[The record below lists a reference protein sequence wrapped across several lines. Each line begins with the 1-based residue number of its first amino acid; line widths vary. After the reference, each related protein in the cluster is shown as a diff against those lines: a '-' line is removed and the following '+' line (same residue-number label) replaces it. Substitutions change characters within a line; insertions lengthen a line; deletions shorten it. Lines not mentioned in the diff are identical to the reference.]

1 MIKLENI
8 SKTFKFGENEIY
20 ALKNIN
26 LTIQKGEFVAIIGQ
40 SGSGKSTL
48 MNILGALDTP
58 SSGSYFIDGREISR
72 FDLDELAM
80 LRSKKFGFV
89 FQRYNLISTL
99 NSMQNVALSAVYAG
113 VEKSVREAKANEIL
127 SDLGLGDKTQNLPN
141 KLSGGQQQRVSIAR
155 ALINGGEII
164 LADEPT
170 GALDSKS
177 GIKVMEIIKNLH
189 EKGHTIILVTHDPNI
204 AKWANRIIEIKDG
217 KILSDTKKSEL
228 KFELKEQNLP
238 QKREISAN
246 FDRFKESFKMSISS
260 IFAHKLRS
268 ILTMLGIIIGVMS
281 VICVIALGKG
291 SQEQIMSSI
300 KRIGT
305 NTIEIF
311 PGSGF
316 GDMRSGRIKTLT
328 RDDASYLA
336 KQNFLDYSTP
346 NTNTSGVIT
355 YANKNINGSLRG
367 GGKDSLAVNGI
378 TLQSGRT
385 FSADDIE
392 NSRAVVIIDQNAKN
406 ELFADE
412 NPIGKTIFFNRRPLS
427 IIGVAAP
434 NDVFGSS
441 ENVRIYAPYTS
452 VINNI
457 TGDRYIHSITVKVKD
472 DIDSQA
478 AEERVKKLLSQ
489 KHGKS
494 DFFTFNSDTIKQTVE
509 STTQTMQLLI
519 ASIAAISLIVG
530 GIGVM
535 NIMLVS
541 VTERTKE
548 IGIRMAIG
556 ARKSDILQ
564 QFLIE
569 AVLLCVLSG
578 IIGVILA
585 FFAGEIFNWLNLD
598 FVMRFSVAPVVL
610 SIVASSAIGIIFGYI
625 PALQA
630 SKLNPIDAII
640 KMKFHRKE

>member
-238 QKREISAN
+238 QKREFSAN
-246 FDRFKESFKMSISS
+246 FDRFKESFKISISS

-392 NSRAVVIIDQNAKN
+392 NSRAVAIIDQNAKN

-434 NDVFGSS
+434 NDAFGSS

-585 FFAGEIFNWLNLD
+585 FFAGEIFNSLNLD

-610 SIVASSAIGIIFGYI
+610 SLVASSVIGIIFGYI
-625 PALQA
+625 PALRA
-630 SKLNPIDAII
+630 SKLNPIDALLQ
-640 KMKFHRKE
+640 E

>member
-189 EKGHTIILVTHDPNI
+189 EKGHTIILVTHDSNI
-204 AKWANRIIEIKDG
+204 AEWANRIIEIKDG
-217 KILSDTKKSEL
+217 EILTDTKKSEL

-238 QKREISAN
+238 QKREFSAN

-434 NDVFGSS
+434 NDAFGSS

-556 ARKSDILQ
+556 ARKSDIMQ

-598 FVMRFSVAPVVL
+598 F
-610 SIVASSAIGIIFGYI
+610 AIGIIFGYI

-630 SKLNPIDAII
+630 SKLNPIDALLQ
-640 KMKFHRKE
+640 E

>member
-99 NSMQNVALSAVYAG
+99 NSMQNVALSAVYTG

-189 EKGHTIILVTHDPNI
+189 EKGHTIILVTHDSNI
-204 AKWANRIIEIKDG
+204 AEWANRIIEIKDG

-238 QKREISAN
+238 QKREFSAN

-478 AEERVKKLLSQ
+478 TEERVKKLLSQ

-556 ARKSDILQ
+556 ARKSDIMQ

-630 SKLNPIDAII
+630 SKLNPIDALLQ
-640 KMKFHRKE
+640 E

>member
-72 FDLDELAM
+72 FDLDELAK
-80 LRSKKFGFV
+80 LRSKKFGFI

-189 EKGHTIILVTHDPNI
+189 EKGHTIILVTHDSNI
-204 AKWANRIIEIKDG
+204 AEWANRIIEIKDG
-217 KILSDTKKSEL
+217 EILTDTKKSEL

-238 QKREISAN
+238 QKREFSAN

-434 NDVFGSS
+434 NDAFGSS

-478 AEERVKKLLSQ
+478 AEEHVKKLLSQ

-556 ARKSDILQ
+556 ARKSDIMQ

-610 SIVASSAIGIIFGYI
+610 SLVASSAIGIIFGYI
-625 PALQA
+625 PALRA
-630 SKLNPIDAII
+630 SKLNPIDALLQ
-640 KMKFHRKE
+640 E

>member
-189 EKGHTIILVTHDPNI
+189 EKGHTIILVTHDSNI
-204 AKWANRIIEIKDG
+204 AEWANRIIEIKDG

-238 QKREISAN
+238 QKREFSAN

-434 NDVFGSS
+434 NDAFGSS

-556 ARKSDILQ
+556 ARKSDIMQ

-630 SKLNPIDAII
+630 SKLNPIDALLQ
-640 KMKFHRKE
+640 E

>member
-127 SDLGLGDKTQNLPN
+127 SDLGLGNKTQNLPN

-189 EKGHTIILVTHDPNI
+189 KKGHTIILVTHDPNI

-217 KILSDTKKSEL
+217 EILTDTKKSEL

-238 QKREISAN
+238 QKREFSAN

-434 NDVFGSS
+434 NDAFGSS

-472 DIDSQA
+472 DIDSQV
-478 AEERVKKLLSQ
+478 AEGRVKKLLSQ

-556 ARKSDILQ
+556 ARKSDIMQ

-585 FFAGEIFNWLNLD
+585 FFAGEICNWLNLD

-630 SKLNPIDAII
+630 SKLNPIDALLQ
-640 KMKFHRKE
+640 E

>member
-189 EKGHTIILVTHDPNI
+189 EKGHTIILVTHDSNI
-204 AKWANRIIEIKDG
+204 AEWANRIIEIKDG

-238 QKREISAN
+238 QKREFSAN

-434 NDVFGSS
+434 NDAFGSS

-556 ARKSDILQ
+556 ARKSDIMQ

-610 SIVASSAIGIIFGYI
+610 SLVASSAIGIIFGYI
-625 PALQA
+625 PALRA
-630 SKLNPIDAII
+630 SKLNPIDALLQ
-640 KMKFHRKE
+640 E

>member
-189 EKGHTIILVTHDPNI
+189 KKGHTIILVTHDPNI

-217 KILSDTKKSEL
+217 EILTDTKKSEL

-238 QKREISAN
+238 QKREFSAN

-434 NDVFGSS
+434 NDAFGSS

-630 SKLNPIDAII
+630 SKLNPIDALLQ
-640 KMKFHRKE
+640 E

>member
-217 KILSDTKKSEL
+217 EILTDTKKSEL

-238 QKREISAN
+238 QKREFSAN

-434 NDVFGSS
+434 NDAFGSS

-478 AEERVKKLLSQ
+478 AEEHVKKLLSQ

-556 ARKSDILQ
+556 ARKSDIMQ

-610 SIVASSAIGIIFGYI
+610 SLVASSAIGIIFGYI

-630 SKLNPIDAII
+630 SKLNPIDALLQ
-640 KMKFHRKE
+640 E

>member
-189 EKGHTIILVTHDPNI
+189 EKGHTIILVTHDSNI

-217 KILSDTKKSEL
+217 EILTDTKKSEL

-367 GGKDSLAVNGI
+367 GGKDSLEVNGI

-434 NDVFGSS
+434 NDAFGSS

-610 SIVASSAIGIIFGYI
+610 SLVASSAIGIIFGYI

-630 SKLNPIDAII
+630 SKLNPIDALLQ
-640 KMKFHRKE
+640 E

>member
-189 EKGHTIILVTHDPNI
+189 EKGHTIILVTHDSSI
-204 AKWANRIIEIKDG
+204 AGWANRVIEIKDG

-238 QKREISAN
+238 QKREFSAN

-434 NDVFGSS
+434 NDAFGSS

-610 SIVASSAIGIIFGYI
+610 SLVASSAIGIIFGYI

-630 SKLNPIDAII
+630 SKLNPIDALLQ
-640 KMKFHRKE
+640 E

>member
-189 EKGHTIILVTHDPNI
+189 EKGHTIILVTHDSNI
-204 AKWANRIIEIKDG
+204 AEWANRIIEIKDG

-238 QKREISAN
+238 QKREFSAN

-316 GDMRSGRIKTLT
+316 GDMRSGRVKTLT

-346 NTNTSGVIT
+346 NTNTSGVII

-434 NDVFGSS
+434 NDAFGSS

-630 SKLNPIDAII
+630 SKLNPIDALLQ
-640 KMKFHRKE
+640 E

>member
-189 EKGHTIILVTHDPNI
+189 EKGHTIILVTHDSNI
-204 AKWANRIIEIKDG
+204 AEWANRIIEIKDG

-238 QKREISAN
+238 QKREFSAN

-316 GDMRSGRIKTLT
+316 GDMRSGRVKTLT

-434 NDVFGSS
+434 NDAFGSS

-610 SIVASSAIGIIFGYI
+610 SLVASSAIGIIFGYI
-625 PALQA
+625 PALRA
-630 SKLNPIDAII
+630 SKLNPIDALLQ
-640 KMKFHRKE
+640 E

>member
-434 NDVFGSS
+434 NDAFGSS

-610 SIVASSAIGIIFGYI
+610 SLVASSAIGIIFGYI

-630 SKLNPIDAII
+630 SKLNPIDALLQ
-640 KMKFHRKE
+640 E

>member
-99 NSMQNVALSAVYAG
+99 NSMQNVALSAVYTG

-189 EKGHTIILVTHDPNI
+189 EKGHTIILVTHDSNI

-217 KILSDTKKSEL
+217 EILTDTKKSEL

-556 ARKSDILQ
+556 ARKSDIMQ

-610 SIVASSAIGIIFGYI
+610 SLVASSVIGIIFGYI
-625 PALQA
+625 PALRA
-630 SKLNPIDAII
+630 SKLNPIDALLQ
-640 KMKFHRKE
+640 E

>member
-204 AKWANRIIEIKDG
+204 AEWANRIIEIKDG

-238 QKREISAN
+238 QKREFSAN

-434 NDVFGSS
+434 NDAFGSS

-494 DFFTFNSDTIKQTVE
+494 DFFTFNSDTIKQTIE

-610 SIVASSAIGIIFGYI
+610 SLVASSAIGIIFGYI

-630 SKLNPIDAII
+630 SKLNPIDALLQ
-640 KMKFHRKE
+640 E

>member
-189 EKGHTIILVTHDPNI
+189 EKGHTIILVTHDSNI

-217 KILSDTKKSEL
+217 EILTDTKKSEL

-434 NDVFGSS
+434 NDAFGSS

-556 ARKSDILQ
+556 ARKSDIMQ

-610 SIVASSAIGIIFGYI
+610 SLVASSAIGIIFGYI

-630 SKLNPIDAII
+630 SKLNPIDALLQ
-640 KMKFHRKE
+640 E

>member
-1 MIKLENI
+1 M
-8 SKTFKFGENEIY
+8 
-20 ALKNIN
+20 
-26 LTIQKGEFVAIIGQ
+26 TIQKGEFVAIIGQ

-72 FDLDELAM
+72 FDLEELAM

-189 EKGHTIILVTHDPNI
+189 EKGHTIILVTHDSNI
-204 AKWANRIIEIKDG
+204 AEWANRVIEIKDG
-217 KILSDTKKSEL
+217 EILTDTKKSEL

-238 QKREISAN
+238 QKREFSAN

-434 NDVFGSS
+434 NDAFGSS

-610 SIVASSAIGIIFGYI
+610 SLVASSAIGIIFGYI

-630 SKLNPIDAII
+630 SKLNPIDALLQ
-640 KMKFHRKE
+640 E

>member
-1 MIKLENI
+1 MIKLENV
-8 SKTFKFGENEIY
+8 SKTFQFGENEIC

-26 LTIQKGEFVAIIGQ
+26 LTIQKGEFVAIMGQ

-72 FDLDELAM
+72 FDLDELAK
-80 LRSKKFGFV
+80 LRSKKFGFI

-189 EKGHTIILVTHDPNI
+189 EKGHTIILVTHDSNI
-204 AKWANRIIEIKDG
+204 AEWANRIIEIKDG
-217 KILSDTKKSEL
+217 EILTDTKKSEL

-434 NDVFGSS
+434 NDAFGSS

-630 SKLNPIDAII
+630 SKLNPIDALLQ
-640 KMKFHRKE
+640 E

>member
-217 KILSDTKKSEL
+217 EILTDTKKSEL

-238 QKREISAN
+238 QKREFSAN

-434 NDVFGSS
+434 NDAFGSS

-630 SKLNPIDAII
+630 SKLNPIDALLQ
-640 KMKFHRKE
+640 E

>member
-1 MIKLENI
+1 MIKLENV
-8 SKTFKFGENEIY
+8 SKTFQFGENEIC
-20 ALKNIN
+20 ALKDIN
-26 LTIQKGEFVAIIGQ
+26 LTIQKGEFVAIMGQ

-189 EKGHTIILVTHDPNI
+189 EKGHTIILVTHDSNI

-217 KILSDTKKSEL
+217 EILTDTKKSEL

-434 NDVFGSS
+434 NDAFGSS

-556 ARKSDILQ
+556 ARKSDIMQ

-610 SIVASSAIGIIFGYI
+610 SLVASSAIGIIFGYI

-630 SKLNPIDAII
+630 SKLNPIDALLQ
-640 KMKFHRKE
+640 E

>member
-127 SDLGLGDKTQNLPN
+127 SDLGLGNKTQNLPN

-189 EKGHTIILVTHDPNI
+189 EKGHTIILVTHDSSI
-204 AKWANRIIEIKDG
+204 AEWANRIIEIKDG
-217 KILSDTKKSEL
+217 EILTDTKKSEL

-238 QKREISAN
+238 QKREFSAN

-392 NSRAVVIIDQNAKN
+392 NSRAVAIIDQNAKN

-434 NDVFGSS
+434 NDAFGSS

-630 SKLNPIDAII
+630 SKLNPIDAL
-640 KMKFHRKE
+640 FQE

>member
-189 EKGHTIILVTHDPNI
+189 EKGHTIILVTHDSNI
-204 AKWANRIIEIKDG
+204 AEWANRIIEIKDG
-217 KILSDTKKSEL
+217 EILTDTKKSEL

-238 QKREISAN
+238 QKREFSAN

-434 NDVFGSS
+434 NDAFGSS

-585 FFAGEIFNWLNLD
+585 FFAGEIFNSLNLD

-630 SKLNPIDAII
+630 SKLNPIDALLQ
-640 KMKFHRKE
+640 E

>member
-204 AKWANRIIEIKDG
+204 AEWANRIIEIKDG

-238 QKREISAN
+238 QKREFSAN

-434 NDVFGSS
+434 NDAFGSS

-610 SIVASSAIGIIFGYI
+610 SLVASSVIGIIFGYI
-625 PALQA
+625 PALRA
-630 SKLNPIDAII
+630 SKLNPIDALLQ
-640 KMKFHRKE
+640 E